1 MKFLPSL
8 AILSTL
14 VLTPALNAQAP
25 DTAQLVK
32 DGQAAYVKGDLA
44 TAKKDFELVNQLD
57 PRNVV
62 AINYLRLIAQ
72 RAGKG
77 GGQGEGL
84 DRQLAKVMLPKVELR
99 EATLG
104 SALEYLRQ
112 QVTKASD
119 GKVAVSFVVKLP
131 DEQVKTQAVTLV
143 LGNVPVTEALRYFGE
158 VANVTFEY
166 EKYAVVV
173 KPKAGAAVTQTVSA
187 PATGAPAQ

>member
-1 MKFLPSL
+1 MCALLLRASAAELGMKFLPSL

-14 VLTPALNAQAP
+14 ALTPALNAQAP

-84 DRQLAKVMLPKVELR
+84 DRQLAKVM
-99 EATLG
+99 
-104 SALEYLRQ
+104 
-112 QVTKASD
+112 
-119 GKVAVSFVVKLP
+119 
-131 DEQVKTQAVTLV
+131 
-143 LGNVPVTEALRYFGE
+143 
-158 VANVTFEY
+158 
-166 EKYAVVV
+166 
-173 KPKAGAAVTQTVSA
+173 
-187 PATGAPAQ
+187 